1 MNIIELIELLPK
13 EYEKACY
20 ETKAITRKRTIKTP
34 KDLLVLVLYYLFG
47 NSLIEVSQFALMHNI
62 GKISDVAFMERLV
75 KSKEWIKWLIE
86 KIMPNEII
94 NYKKPKELDKYRVIA
109 VDASDIRENG
119 AVKRLWHLHYAVDL
133 FTLNCC
139 QFKITE
145 QSTGETL
152 KNFEITN
159 RDLIMSDRAYAS
171 LSGIEYCLKQ
181 GRNFILRIRNKAFT
195 LYNENKE
202 KIILIN
208 WLKSIKNKAGEITVY
223 FKDSENNYRPL
234 RICAAK
240 KAKKKY

>member
-94 NYKKPKELDKYRVIA
+94 NYKKPKELD
-109 VDASDIRENG
+109 VDYS
-119 AVKRLWHLHYAVDL
+119 
-133 FTLNCC
+133 
-139 QFKITE
+139 Q
-145 QSTGETL
+145 
-152 KNFEITN
+152 
-159 RDLIMSDRAYAS
+159 
-171 LSGIEYCLKQ
+171 
-181 GRNFILRIRNKAFT
+181 
-195 LYNENKE
+195 
-202 KIILIN
+202 
-208 WLKSIKNKAGEITVY
+208 
-223 FKDSENNYRPL
+223 
-234 RICAAK
+234 
-240 KAKKKY
+240 